1 MGFTTRL
8 SNGWTLTKT
17 SLKIIKENKT
27 LLFFPILST
36 TSLILI
42 LVSFF
47 YGLFSFG
54 GESFWEALANE
65 QVSEAMLYLIVFAFY
80 LINYFIII
88 FFNAALI
95 HCAIKILNDEKTSLG
110 DGINFARSRIVRILM
125 WSTVSATVGMILNV
139 IQNSGKPGEIISAI
153 IGFAWSIMT
162 FFVLPII
169 IYEDKGVFES
179 IKASIQLMKDKWG
192 ESLAANTSLGFFH
205 LLGIILAILVS
216 FLLGPILGGWSFA
229 FGFAIICVVSAIFS
243 AAKTIFVAAIYN
255 KTEGKGTSY
264 FDDEILDAAFIL
276 KH

>member
-1 MGFTTRL
+1 MSFTTRL
-8 SNGWTLTKT
+8 SNGWALTKT

-27 LLFFPILST
+27 LLLFPVLST
-36 TSLILI
+36 ASLILI
-42 LVSFF
+42 LVSFV
-47 YGLFSFG
+47 YGLFSIG

-65 QVSEAMLYLIVFAFY
+65 QVSETMLYLIVFVFY

-95 HCAIKILNDEKTSLG
+95 HCAIKILNNEETSLG
-110 DGINFARSRIVRILM
+110 DGVSFARSRIGKILM

-192 ESLAANTSLGFFH
+192 ESLTANTSLGFFH
-205 LLGIILAILVS
+205 FLGILLAVLIS
-216 FLLGPILGGWSFA
+216 FLLGPIIGGWAFA
-229 FGFAIICVVSAIFS
+229 FGFAIICLVSAVFS
-243 AAKTIFVAAIYN
+243 AAKTIFADYN
-255 KTEGKGTSY
+255 S
-264 FDDEILDAAFIL
+264 LL
-276 KH
+276 